1 MSSTDSDQ
9 VDSKPSSD
17 LLDLYFYKI
26 DQLREMIERV
36 YNANNMKRLSI
47 KLSTAKRAHLSVIFI
62 IMKLARHFIV
72 NLYFINY
79 SHSMHIMNLLSP
91 FTLFQCKIDK
101 MIMFH
106 AIAKFVD
113 RCAGGTSL
121 KKQLGV
127 YVSSHT
133 MKFKVPRKSL
143 L

>member
-1 MSSTDSDQ
+1 M
-9 VDSKPSSD
+9 
-17 LLDLYFYKI
+17 
-26 DQLREMIERV
+26 
-36 YNANNMKRLSI
+36 
-47 KLSTAKRAHLSVIFI
+47 
-62 IMKLARHFIV
+62 
-72 NLYFINY
+72 NY
-79 SHSMHIMNLLSP
+79 SNSMHIMRLLSQ

-133 MKFKVPRKSL
+133 MKFKVRRKSL